1 MMQNPALPNPWNY
14 SLGLIGSL
22 CELRG
27 SGRSHRRYRTNPDG
41 RCRPATRRSVGRT
54 HRFFRHLQPIIEEE
68 RQLCEGRSSPAK
80 TRFSD
85 QGRTVTQD
93 AVIKQ
98 LRTPFQK
105 MPMFSDAQVS
115 DNQAGQIAA
124 YMASL
129 ASPSGVSF
137 TLGFQQLAG
146 MIPSVVG
153 NPLENEHSA
162 ANGDALQVTTS
173 GMMVWRKT
181 DNWTAFTD
189 GSRTWI
195 NGPQGLQT
203 RSNDDRFD
211 WEKAQ

>member
-1 MMQNPALPNPWNY
+1 MFAQYDAESCVAQPLEFFAWPDRIPVRVAREWSLPKEVPHH
-14 SLGLIGSL
+14 S
-22 CELRG
+22 
-27 SGRSHRRYRTNPDG
+27 DG

-115 DNQAGQIAA
+115 DDQAGQIAA

-137 TLGFQQLAG
+137 TLGFQQLAS
-146 MIPSVVG
+146 MIPFVVG

-162 ANGDALQVTTS
+162 A
-173 GMMVWRKT
+173 
-181 DNWTAFTD
+181 D
-189 GSRTWI
+189 GSRSWI
-195 NGPQGLQT
+195 NGPQGLQM

>member
-1 MMQNPALPNPWNY
+1 
-14 SLGLIGSL
+14 
-22 CELRG
+22 
-27 SGRSHRRYRTNPDG
+27 
-41 RCRPATRRSVGRT
+41 
-54 HRFFRHLQPIIEEE
+54 
-68 RQLCEGRSSPAK
+68 
-80 TRFSD
+80 
-85 QGRTVTQD
+85 
-93 AVIKQ
+93 VIKQ

-115 DNQAGQIAA
+115 DDQAGQIAA